1 MTAWADHF
9 LENEIPEMRGLHMER
24 RHNGFAFKR
33 SEAEYDLVLSAAPAH
48 YQDGRY
54 WKPIDRQPQPR
65 NGGFGFPWAKMG
77 VNPDNEIF
85 VGRSGYKLKSVGV
98 FEGENYIPLWQPE
111 MLYAGIDSMVGHVGP
126 FLYSLSYTE
135 IGFSEELL
143 IEEMPPLAYGDTL
156 ALEYDCIGLLPPK
169 QCKCKPWARDA
180 TGEVF
185 YIGKKRKENGAGK
198 FSMIS
203 LDLLSSM
210 VFPVVVDPE
219 INTGTDNCSSYGES
233 TVFATARSTAFG
245 GSPDSAHRDVGI
257 RLGGDSYY
265 RIYRW
270 GLLFDSSGSTG
281 TIETAGIKID
291 CYTNPYSANINDA
304 FVFKRCDWGGWL
316 SCNNSGNYESMHD
329 GARDAVRGVTITTID
344 RLIAIGCESA
354 KLNYCS
360 WAKLLDGD
368 VTHLNNNDGL
378 GNNLYFAII
387 TDDDEDGYEGGM
399 SDSDAKMLTLD
410 YRMVLRINAK
420 GHFAW
425 VIGG

>member
-1 MTAWADHF
+1 MTAWADNF
-9 LENEIPEMRGLHMER
+9 LQKEIPEMRGLHMER

-33 SEAEYDLVLSAAPAH
+33 SESEYDLVLSAAPAH

-98 FEGENYIPLWQPE
+98 FEGEKYIPLWQPE

-126 FLYSLSYTE
+126 FLYSLKYTE

-156 ALEYDCIGLLPPK
+156 ALEYDCIGLLPPS

-180 TGEVF
+180 TGEIF
-185 YIGKKRKENGAGK
+185 YIGKKRKESGAGK

-210 VFPVVVDPE
+210 AFPVVIDPE
-219 INTGTDNCSSYGES
+219 ISAVVDTCWSYGS
-233 TVFATARSTAFG
+233 DASFSTARSTSTGGHGFSAF
-245 GSPDSAHRDVGI
+245 DNVGI
-257 RLGGDSYY
+257 RYTGTTYWIG
-265 RIYRW
+265 RW
-270 GLLFDSSGSTG
+270 GLVFDSSGSTG
-281 TIETAGIKID
+281 TIETASLKMHCSTD
-291 CYTNPYSANINDA
+291 AYSANINDA
-304 FVFKRCDWGGWL
+304 YVFKQCDWGAWL
-316 SCNNSGNYESMHD
+316 SCSNNTMYESMHD
-329 GARDAVRGVTITTID
+329 ASRDSVKGATITTIFE
-344 RLIAIGCESA
+344 LLNLGCGVTPRH
-354 KLNYCS
+354 YCP
-360 WAKLLDGD
+360 WANLLVGD

-387 TDDDEDGYEGGM
+387 SEDDHNGYEGGLGA
-399 SDSDAKMLTLD
+399 DDAKMIYLG
-410 YRMVLRINAK
+410 YQMVLRINAR